1 MKKVKGILLGLLIV
15 LLGIF
20 AWALLHPVVGIAA
33 AFIGLVEATAAE
45 EPKGKKRLSTGKLI
59 LIVLAALV
67 LWKIVSFYG
76 IVYSILH
83 PDWDDITLI
92 TSVDVTAN
100 DYTEYTEDNG
110 RALMEEAL
118 SEIRLGRPSLIGA
131 MSSRMK
137 GVELFTEDGS
147 ERLIMVMTGDP
158 GKGYFRA
165 KGEIKI
171 FFDGGEK
178 LAYILSTR
186 DLVRGEK
193 EYQVPPTTE
202 DYDYFWPRYRAE
214 EKIPE

>member
-1 MKKVKGILLGLLIV
+1 MKQVKGMLLGVLIV
-15 LLGIF
+15 LLGILTGV
-20 AWALLHPVVGIAA
+20 LLHPIVGIAA
-33 AFIGLVEATAAE
+33 AVIGLAEATAAE
-45 EPKGKKRLSTGKLI
+45 ETKGKKRLSTGKII
-59 LIVLAALV
+59 LIVLAVLA

-92 TSVDVTAN
+92 TSVDISAG

-118 SEIRLGRPSLIGA
+118 SEIRLGRPSLIGGA
-131 MSSRMK
+131 SGRMK

-147 ERLIMVMTGDP
+147 ERLIMVMRGGP

-178 LAYILSTR
+178 LEYILSTW

-193 EYQVPPTTE
+193 EYKVPPTTE
-202 DYDYFWPRYRAE
+202 DYDYFLPRYRGNE
-214 EKIPE
+214 VVPK